1 MLSRIKIG
9 LSDIR
14 KALLELDD
22 QRLSIDDLRAISRQL
37 PTSYLAAAWN
47 RSNLDIVVNT
57 RVTKVLPLGHE
68 SGKPIMRGVEITQS
82 ADGQP

>member
-37 PTSYLAAAWN
+37 PTSEEVRTPTSLT
-47 RSNLDIVVNT
+47 RSMYTLIV
-57 RVTKVLPLGHE
+57 
-68 SGKPIMRGVEITQS
+68 
-82 ADGQP
+82 